1 MTEVLSQGNCGPEK
15 SPTKEECEKLPGYDG
30 IYSATGTKSEG
41 WNTWTVPHGC
51 IQYGNDIW
59 FNEEETTYT
68 CGSNSLNCVCLKMRR
83 GTSTFDGCA
92 GGCTFLKSCDGLL
105 MLRDSNFDGTAI
117 SDHSCIPLTVCDTLS
132 QYQTKSPLKEPGYS
146 YYVQDRECA
155 PLTECSELEYEEIAP
170 TEFTDRKCAPLI
182 VCDPNDPI
190 SPTFEENPVK
200 RDPSNLRNVEQRKCK
215 PLTQCVGQFVKTPA
229 TATSDR
235 VCDNGPRY
243 CKEGEFI
250 KRGPLKGCSQK
261 WDFTTSTWVKDNINH
276 ACEEKI
282 CTEYVDQDGTC
293 VPNEPT
299 KDAAKDG
306 PWKCNICA
314 SQHHYTVE
322 PLCQKLT
329 TCTGKFMGILANI
342 NGRST
347 QDHSCIDVTECKFM
361 EYEVSAPVK
370 KYDTIDNGK
379 KCDGN
384 RSLISYASSKEVCKE
399 VCNKN
404 KDCFGIS
411 FEGGKECYTY
421 DRCDSFIEDTIPEYT
436 RVSDGD
442 CQSVRRERVHDWDDC
457 ANAATFFGTSGD
469 NFNVNNSSRPYGCYF
484 FPSNGKVYR
493 GTNQNGTGGTQARQ
507 LICKRTDT
515 TNIHLQTGSMSVD
528 RSCNKISKCINK
540 NVLKEVSIDGSAL
553 HDRVCID
560 ATKCNE
566 IRNKGIKIVKAEF
579 GKNEH
584 TAYVGEHTD
593 GNGKFEDYRP
603 FFQKEMKDVTDK
615 VKVECDGKDTC
626 TFTID
631 PKWNEDNND
640 DKAFMVFYT
649 CGNENDSQP
658 CTNTSIRKLRHDD
671 GRNLFP
677 DNRKYTEVTPSIR
690 QEIEASEEY
699 QSRRTMY
706 QKMWE
711 NDTLKDLMFL
721 RGKPRNENFGCK
733 YKYIAHKDS
742 GTITSVIKPGDSE
755 VTYKIPLTKTGGA
768 ASKSITINC
777 GVDITED
784 YRGQFINIKA
794 TKGTTA
800 NTECPEKCKEHQC
813 FQQLSING
821 TDILC
826 NNDVSGIDCSKCEM
840 KNVFPSILSDNK
852 CKLFTN
858 CVRGSEFTGQIIGT
872 INGDGTDFQ
881 DRNCEKAVK
890 PNDEC
895 RNSLSCGY
903 AGSIADNAQ
912 DTKFNTMCMNLT
924 GPTLGQHQKEMEDR
938 IALLTPYIESQK
950 KERDKYPS
958 TSSNYTYYDD
968 AVKERQ
974 VEKDALD
981 KKLAKSK
988 DDVNYKVCRP
998 SQPQKDIV
1006 ESIVMACPSC
1016 IAKYHDDKRVFNYK
1030 ANGEVDVS
1038 TGTNSIPWH
1047 ERTTYYEKTSSGVK
1061 RKDDFYVKS
1070 SLKDKISLSRFLFDV
1085 RDDGVRIRSTINDM
1099 IEDTIECLPDDS
1111 DDTTHKLAQNL
1122 GCPEGFPYRGN
1133 DVTGKTLST
1142 GNYNGKF
1149 CYRNQMCAKQGC
1161 VDRMKQESDKILNY
1175 LQSSESGNT
1184 QWKTDEHTRISNQEL
1199 CGLVGK
1205 IEKEALPSYSG
1216 KQSTTKS
1223 EKTCG
1228 TTKKICKGWWTSTC
1242 HNAGD
1247 SVKTDLYKLGASNGG
1262 DMLSPN
1268 KTWQGVEDCKN
1279 FALKNNAPIF
1289 WNDSSQNL
1297 CLLYGETSG
1306 GWADSV
1312 SYQVKSYNT
1321 CTAYYY
1327 KRCLSYG
1334 GKWIEESDG
1343 GPWECHMPTES
1354 HECPPGMSVQ
1364 EESDQYC
1371 RYHETLVGYDSTEYT
1386 EFAKRY
1392 EGVSK
1397 QFITRNDCETYAT
1410 QNGMNYVGT
1419 YYWNANP
1426 SGCFQERDA
1435 NVYFNESATKS
1446 EPTGACGHS
1455 NYPCIVKNKKFVY
1468 FKKNGKRDDN
1478 SSECESMTLQECQ
1491 KLPNYEKEL
1500 ESWSSP
1506 YGCYRKNSN
1515 SKIYFNMKQSGAS
1528 CGQNGKDC
1536 VCKDTTEA
1544 IKEKIQK
1551 TKFIETNVKTSNIG
1565 CITTDGDYDLC
1576 DPLPNEGTNEGVHYK
1591 KYDAVEWCKPPDE
1604 NHIDNFQSS
1613 VPKSD
1618 RLCPSTHPW
1627 LKSWGVRNKCYKNP
1641 QCSTSNECLQ
1651 AAGGSTSEFC
1661 DAIDVQADCSCKGT
1675 GNEGSCG
1682 MHASDHYWCRTKDQ
1696 NNVCADSEIHGD
1708 RNWSTCLPRDGCPAT
1723 HPYRTTL
1730 DKHIPDY
1737 NVCFSEK
1744 TCNDNDD
1751 KCKYDNYERIVSKIC
1766 KSPENKYYKINETT
1780 GKPLGKAST
1789 IKRTSGSCDRSPTKE
1804 ECEKLPGYD
1813 GIYHPDG
1820 WNPWTVSHGCIQYLN
1835 EIWFNEKQTS
1845 NSCGSNALDCVCFD
1859 GPMVSDWDEGTEYL
1873 SKGIL
1878 SESQCK
1884 EECDSDSN
1892 CEGFDSNPGIYCTLY
1907 RYCSDLTDGETTGT
1921 LYQQNSS
1928 YTMVSDT
1935 KPSNWLPEKLTNH
1948 YIFTNEKSCEDIPT
1962 PEGGTYKPIASST
1975 ICNLAREQFLEDV
1988 GGVPYEDIDQAHKSE
2003 DGILNTPPYRNY
2015 SMLTINT
2022 GHLPNGCLFVEQ
2034 GGSGTGDYAD
2044 FEGWLFNENVN
2055 AKTNPITF
2063 TAADSIPNISFPSN
2077 CSPGVKCAIGMLCQK

>member
-1 MTEVLSQGNCGPEK
+1 M
-15 SPTKEECEKLPGYDG
+15 
-30 IYSATGTKSEG
+30 
-41 WNTWTVPHGC
+41 
-51 IQYGNDIW
+51 
-59 FNEEETTYT
+59 
-68 CGSNSLNCVCLKMRR
+68 
-83 GTSTFDGCA
+83 
-92 GGCTFLKSCDGLL
+92 
-105 MLRDSNFDGTAI
+105 
-117 SDHSCIPLTVCDTLS
+117 
-132 QYQTKSPLKEPGYS
+132 
-146 YYVQDRECA
+146 
-155 PLTECSELEYEEIAP
+155 
-170 TEFTDRKCAPLI
+170 
-182 VCDPNDPI
+182 
-190 SPTFEENPVK
+190 
-200 RDPSNLRNVEQRKCK
+200 
-215 PLTQCVGQFVKTPA
+215 TQCVGQFVKTPA

-261 WDFTTSTWVKDNINH
+261 WDFSTSSWAKDNDH
-276 ACEEKI
+276 VCEEKF
-282 CTEYVDQDGTC
+282 CTEYVDQDGKC

-299 KDAAKDG
+299 KDAAKGG
-306 PWKCNICA
+306 PWKCDICA
-314 SQHHYTVE
+314 SQQHYTVE
-322 PLCQKLT
+322 PLCQTLT
-329 TCTGKFMGILANI
+329 TCPGKFMGILANT

-347 QDHSCIDVTECKFM
+347 HDHTCRDVTECKFM

-370 KYDTIDNGK
+370 KYDIIENNK
-379 KCDGN
+379 KCDGT
-384 RSLISYASSKEVCKE
+384 RTLVSYASSKELCKE
-399 VCNKN
+399 VCDKN

-411 FEGGKECYTY
+411 FEGGKDCYTY
-421 DRCDSFIEDTIPEYT
+421 DHCDSFIEDTIPEYT
-436 RVSDGD
+436 KVTDGD
-442 CQSVRRERVHDWDDC
+442 CKSVGRERVHGWNDC

-469 NFNVNNSSRPYGCYF
+469 NFYVNNSNRPYGCYF

-493 GTNQNGTGGTQARQ
+493 GTSENGTGGTPTRQ
-507 LICKRTDT
+507 LLCKRTNT
-515 TNIHLQTGSMSVD
+515 TNIHFKTGSMSVD
-528 RSCNKISKCINK
+528 RSCNQVNKCINK
-540 NVLKEVSIDGSAL
+540 NVLKEISIDGSAL

-560 ATKCNE
+560 ATSCNE

-584 TAYVGEHTD
+584 TAYVGEHTNMD
-593 GNGKFEDYRP
+593 EKFANYRP
-603 FFQKEMKDVTDK
+603 FFQKEMKDVTEK

-640 DKAFMVFYT
+640 EKAFMVFYT

-658 CTNTSIRKLRHDD
+658 CTNTSIRKLRYDD

-677 DNRKYTEVTPSIR
+677 DNRRYTEVTPSIR
-690 QEIEASEEY
+690 QEIEASAEY

-721 RGKPRNENFGCK
+721 RGKPRSKNFGCK

-742 GTITSVIKPGDSE
+742 GNITTVTKPGDTDA
-755 VTYKIPLTKTGGA
+755 TYKIPLTETGGA
-768 ASKSITINC
+768 AGKSITINC
-777 GVDITED
+777 GVDTSEE

-800 NTECPEKCKEHQC
+800 NAECPEKCKEHQC

-826 NNDVSGIDCSKCEM
+826 NDDVSGIDCSKCEM
-840 KNVFPSILSDNK
+840 KNIFPSILSDNK
-852 CKLFTN
+852 CKLLTN

-872 INGDGTDFQ
+872 LKGDGTDFQ

-895 RNSLSCGY
+895 RNSSSCGY
-903 AGSIADNAQ
+903 AASIADNAQ
-912 DTKFNTMCMNLT
+912 DTKFNTMCMNLS
-924 GPTLGQHQKEMEDR
+924 GPTLGQHQKEMTDR
-938 IALLTPYIESQK
+938 IGLLTPYIESQK
-950 KERDKYPS
+950 KERDKYPT

-968 AVKERQ
+968 LVKERQ
-974 VEKDALD
+974 AEKDALD

-1047 ERTTYYEKTSSGVK
+1047 ERTTYYEKTSVGVK

-1070 SLKDKISLSRFLFDV
+1070 SLKDQLSLSRFLFDV

-1099 IEDTIECLPDDS
+1099 IEDTPECLPDDS

-1133 DVTGKTLST
+1133 DLTGKTLST
-1142 GNYNGKF
+1142 GDYNGKF

-1175 LQSSESGNT
+1175 LQSSESGDT

-1216 KQSTTKS
+1216 KQNTTKS
-1223 EKTCG
+1223 GKTCG

-1247 SVKTDLYKLGASNGG
+1247 SVKTDLYKIGASNGG

-1268 KTWQGVEDCKN
+1268 KTWKGVEDCKN

-1289 WNDSSQNL
+1289 WNDPSQNL
-1297 CLLYGETSG
+1297 CLLYGESSG
-1306 GWADSV
+1306 GWTDGE
-1312 SYQVKSYNT
+1312 SYQVKRYNT

-1343 GPWECHMPTES
+1343 GPWECHMPTEL
-1354 HECPPGMSVQ
+1354 HECPPGMSVP
-1364 EESDQYC
+1364 EETDEYC
-1371 RYHETLVGYDSTEYT
+1371 RYHETTEGDSLFINLSDVTSLETNVGYESTEYT

-1392 EGVSK
+1392 EGTSRK
-1397 QFITRNDCETYAT
+1397 FIKREECQEYA
-1410 QNGMNYVGT
+1410 NKHGMNFVGT
-1419 YYWNANP
+1419 YYWHANP
-1426 SGCFQERDA
+1426 SGCFQERDSS
-1435 NVYFNESATKS
+1435 VYYNDSATKS
-1446 EPTGACGHS
+1446 EPTGACGVS

-1468 FKKNGKRDDN
+1468 FKKNGKRNDN
-1478 SSECESMTLQECQ
+1478 PSECESMTLEECR
-1491 KLPNYEKEL
+1491 KLPLYQKEL
-1500 ESWSSP
+1500 DSWSSP

-1515 SKIYFNMKQSGAS
+1515 NKIYFNMKSSGAK
-1528 CGQNGKDC
+1528 CGQNGRDC
-1536 VCKDTTEA
+1536 VCKDTTDE
-1544 IKEKIQK
+1544 IKQKIQK
-1551 TKFIETNVKTSNIG
+1551 FNFIQSNIKTSNIG
-1565 CITTDGDYDLC
+1565 CITTEGEYDLC
-1576 DPLPNEGTNEGVHYK
+1576 DPLPDEGKNEGVQYK
-1591 KYDAVEWCKPPDE
+1591 KYDAVEWCKAPDE
-1604 NHIDNFQSS
+1604 NHIDNFQST

-1618 RLCPSTHPW
+1618 RICPSTHPW
-1627 LKSWGVRNKCYKNP
+1627 LKSWGVRNKCYKNS
-1641 QCSTSNECLQ
+1641 QCSTSNDCLQ
-1651 AAGGSTSEFC
+1651 AAGGNTSEFC

-1682 MHASDHYWCRTKDQ
+1682 MHSSDHYWCRTKDQ

-1708 RNWSTCLPRDGCPAT
+1708 RNWTTCLPRDGCPAS
-1723 HPYRTTL
+1723 HPHRTTL

-1751 KCKYDNYERIVSKIC
+1751 KCKYDNYEKITSKIC
-1766 KSPENKYYKINETT
+1766 TSPENKPYTIDPTT
-1780 GKPLGKAST
+1780 GKPPSN
-1789 IKRTSGSCDRSPTKE
+1789 E
-1804 ECEKLPGYD
+1804 
-1813 GIYHPDG
+1813 
-1820 WNPWTVSHGCIQYLN
+1820 TVSGKGESYTGIQN
-1835 EIWFNEKQTS
+1835 KTRSGRTCQKWNTKSPHWHNSSIQSQDHNFCRNPDNSGTIWCYTTDPNKRWEYCDPIS
-1845 NSCGSNALDCVCFD
+1845 
-1859 GPMVSDWDEGTEYL
+1859 SDWDENTEFL
-1873 SKGIL
+1873 SKGPL

-1884 EECDSDSN
+1884 AECDSDAN
-1892 CEGFDSNPGIYCTLY
+1892 CEGFDSKPGIYCTLY
-1907 RYCSDLTDGETTGT
+1907 RYCSDLTNGQTSGT
-1921 LYQQNSS
+1921 IYQQNSS
-1928 YTMVSDT
+1928 YSTVSDD
-1935 KPSNWLPEKLTNH
+1935 KPSKWLPEKLTNH
-1948 YIFTNEKSCEDIPT
+1948 YIFTNVKSCEDIPT
-1962 PEGGTYKPIASST
+1962 PEGGTYKPIASSN

-1988 GGVPYEDIDQAHKSE
+1988 GGVSYENIDA
-2003 DGILNTPPYRNY
+2003 
-2015 SMLTINT
+2015 
-2022 GHLPNGCLFVEQ
+2022 
-2034 GGSGTGDYAD
+2034 
-2044 FEGWLFNENVN
+2044 
-2055 AKTNPITF
+2055 AKER
-2063 TAADSIPNISFPSN
+2063 
-2077 CSPGVKCAIGMLCQK
+2077 